1 MTKDFDSH
9 LVTAGGNIF
18 CRRCRA
24 RSSRTKLQCGRA
36 ALKGKQVCQ
45 FHGGRSTG
53 PKTEA
58 GKARL
63 RTLNLKDGQFTRAM
77 TLASSG
83 LRLQLRYLEDIAIH
97 IGMFKQ
103 RTSGP
108 KPFGYC
114 KLDLRDRQQFLLACW
129 LAGLSMPKGCPTKA
143 SSVRSRRAPL
153 LNGQWAACPSG

>member
-18 CRRCRA
+18 CRRCQA
-24 RSSRTKLQCGRA
+24 RSSRKKLQCGRA

-58 GKARL
+58 GKVRL
-63 RTLNLKDGQFTRAM
+63 RTLNLKDGQFTMAM

-83 LRLQLRYLEDIAIH
+83 LRLRLRYLEDIAIH

-108 KPFGYC
+108 KPSGYC
-114 KLDLRDRQQFLLACW
+114 KLDLRDRQQFILACD
-129 LAGLSMPKGCPTKA
+129 LAGLSVEAA
-143 SSVRSRRAPL
+143 S
-153 LNGQWAACPSG
+153 PSN

>member
-1 MTKDFDSH
+1 MTSKYDSH
-9 LVTAGGNIF
+9 MVTAGGNIL
-18 CRRCRA
+18 CRRCQA
-24 RSSRTKLQCGRA
+24 RSSRTKQQCGRA
-36 ALKGKQVCQ
+36 ALKGKWVCQ

-83 LRLQLRYLEDIAIH
+83 LRLRLRYLEDIAIH
-97 IGMFKQ
+97 VGMFKQ

-108 KPFGYC
+108 KPSGYC
-114 KLDLRDRQQFLLACW
+114 RLDLRDRQQFILACG
-129 LAGLSMPKGCPTKA
+129 LAGLSNAQVLPNKSEQCA
-143 SSVRSRRAPL
+143 V
-153 LNGQWAACPSG
+153 

>member
-18 CRRCRA
+18 CRRCQA
-24 RSSRTKLQCGRA
+24 RSSRTKQQCGRS

-53 PKTEA
+53 PRTEA

-83 LRLQLRYLEDIAIH
+83 LRLRLRYLEDIAIH
-97 IGMFKQ
+97 VGMFKQ

-114 KLDLRDRQQFLLACW
+114 RLDLRDRQQFILACG
-129 LAGLSMPKGCPTKA
+129 LAGLS
-143 SSVRSRRAPL
+143 
-153 LNGQWAACPSG
+153 AAQVLPNKSEQCAV

>member
-1 MTKDFDSH
+1 
-9 LVTAGGNIF
+9 
-18 CRRCRA
+18 
-24 RSSRTKLQCGRA
+24 
-36 ALKGKQVCQ
+36 LKGKRVCQ

-63 RTLNLKDGQFTRAM
+63 RNLNLKDGQFTRAK
-77 TLASSG
+77 TLASSE
-83 LRLQLRYLEDIAIH
+83 LRLRLRYLEDIAIH

-114 KLDLRDRQQFLLACW
+114 RLDLNDRQQFLLAFE
-129 LAGLSMPKGCPTKA
+129 LAGLY
-143 SSVRSRRAPL
+143 
-153 LNGQWAACPSG
+153 AAFALSEGNR